1 MQLCARLITDTV
13 KFTRKVFSDR
23 FCTHGADIK
32 SMQSLKEDP
41 VFGFKPGG
49 ENPPDRS
56 SAIKPR
62 SRSHDQPNPKAFLL
76 VRQQLPTCTVSPPF
90 FTPPALST
98 DAGTI
103 LQCVFGPRCGRAAPS
118 VSKPW
123 PPNNALT
130 GEVQQGSTII
140 DGFSKNSASGSTPPQ
155 SSDLWPP
162 INIPAIW
169 QTQRDRRVGP
179 PFSIQQCGVCSN

>member
-1 MQLCARLITDTV
+1 MD
-13 KFTRKVFSDR
+13 
-23 FCTHGADIK
+23 
-32 SMQSLKEDP
+32 
-41 VFGFKPGG
+41 FKRGG
-49 ENPPDRS
+49 ENPPDGS
-56 SAIKPR
+56 SAIKPW
-62 SRSHDQPNPKAFLL
+62 SRSHDQPNPKAFSWSVNSSLHIL
-76 VRQQLPTCTVSPPF
+76 CPHP
-90 FTPPALST
+90 TPPLYSPHPPVRRCRNNTAV
-98 DAGTI
+98 
-103 LQCVFGPRCGRAAPS
+103 CVWPKVWEGRAERLR
-118 VSKPW
+118 PW